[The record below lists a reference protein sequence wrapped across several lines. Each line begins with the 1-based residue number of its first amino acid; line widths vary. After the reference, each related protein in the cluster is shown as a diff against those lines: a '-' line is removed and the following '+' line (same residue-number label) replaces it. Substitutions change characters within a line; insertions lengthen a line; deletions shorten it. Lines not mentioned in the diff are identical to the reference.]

1 MIRIKR
7 VYETIDSD
15 QYNVLVYGLWPRGIK
30 KSDLHYDL
38 WAKDIAPSSTLRK
51 WFNHDKDK
59 FETFA
64 QHYKEELEDNDSD
77 TLNTL
82 IEKSRTDDITLL
94 YAARDT
100 QYNHAVVLKSFLDEK
115 D

>member
-7 VYETIDSD
+7 VYETIDSNH
-15 QYNVLVYGLWPRGIK
+15 YNVLVDRLWPRGIK

-59 FETFA
+59 FEAFA
-64 QHYKEELEDNDSD
+64 NQYKEELKENDSE
-77 TLNTL
+77 TLKAL

-100 QYNHAVVLKSFLDEK
+100 QYNHAIVLKSFLDEK
-115 D
+115 N

>member
-1 MIRIKR
+1 MIRIER
-7 VYETIDSD
+7 VYGTINNN
-15 QYNVLVYGLWPRGIK
+15 QYNVLVDGLWPRGIK

-59 FETFA
+59 FEAFA
-64 QHYKEELEDNDSD
+64 KHYKEELEHNDSD
-77 TLNTL
+77 TLNAL

-100 QYNHAVVLKSFLDEK
+100 QYNHAIVLKSFLDEK